1 MKTSS
6 QAGICHSTHP
16 AKTVIIAIIISE
28 TLGVIYASRSH
39 RFTGPHA
46 VGNFGG
52 ALKDIPAEELASTV
66 IKETLDRSGLDPARV
81 DDVILGHGYPSGEN
95 PAIGRLALLKA
106 GLPIEVPGYQ
116 LDRRCSSGLQAI
128 LNACMMVQTENADV
142 VVAGGVESMSNAE
155 FYVNE
160 SRWGAR
166 FGSVTLHDRL
176 SRARETISPEDRFG
190 YISGMVETA
199 ENLAK
204 QYEISREEQD
214 EYALRSHQRAVAAK
228 ESGKF
233 DSQIVPIS
241 IPQRRGDPVVF
252 DKDEGPRSDSSMD
265 VLGRLRPVMKD
276 GSVSAGNSSSQ
287 NDAASVCLVVAED
300 KLEELGLE
308 AMGFLK
314 GWVVTGCHPATM
326 GIGPVPAVSKLM
338 DKVGMSL
345 SDIDLIELNE
355 AFAAQVLAVLR
366 EWKLPNEDN
375 LNVNGSGISLG
386 HPIAATGA
394 RILTTL
400 LNEMEAKDVQYGLE
414 TMCVGG
420 GQGVAALFERR

>member
-1 MKTSS
+1 MRR
-6 QAGICHSTHP
+6 
-16 AKTVIIAIIISE
+16 VAIVSPVR
-28 TLGVIYASRSH
+28 T
-39 RFTGPHA
+39 A

-66 IKETLDRSGLDPARV
+66 IKETLQRSGLDPAKV

-142 VVAGGVESMSNAE
+142 VIAGGVESMSNAE
-155 FYVNE
+155 YYVNE

-176 SRARETISPEDRFG
+176 ARARETISPEDRFG
-190 YISGMVETA
+190 VISGMVETA

-214 EYALRSHQRAVAAK
+214 EYSLRSHQRAVAAQ

-233 DSQIVPIS
+233 ASQIVPIE
-241 IPQRRGDPVVF
+241 IPQRRGDPKIF
-252 DKDEGPRSDSSMD
+252 DKDEGPRGDSSME

-276 GSVSAGNSSSQ
+276 GTVSAGNASSQ
-287 NDAASVCLVVAED
+287 NDAASVCLLVAED

-338 DKVGMSL
+338 SKLGMSIT
-345 SDIDLIELNE
+345 DMDVIELNE

-400 LNEMEAKDVQYGLE
+400 LNEMEARDAQFGLE

-420 GQGVAALFERR
+420 GQGVAAVFERR

>member
-1 MKTSS
+1 MRR
-6 QAGICHSTHP
+6 
-16 AKTVIIAIIISE
+16 VAIVSPVR
-28 TLGVIYASRSH
+28 T
-39 RFTGPHA
+39 A

-52 ALKDIPAEELASTV
+52 SIRDVSADELASTV
-66 IKETLDRSGLDPARV
+66 IKEVLERSKLDPVNV

-142 VVAGGVESMSNAE
+142 VIAGGVESMSNAE
-155 FYVNE
+155 YYVNE

-166 FGSVTLHDRL
+166 FGSITLHDRL
-176 SRARETISPEDRFG
+176 ARARETISPEDRFG
-190 YISGMVETA
+190 VISGMVETA

-214 EYALRSHQRAVAAK
+214 EYALRSHQRAIAAQ
-228 ESGKF
+228 EAGKF
-233 DSQIVPIS
+233 DAEIVTVEV
-241 IPQRRGDPVVF
+241 PQRRGDPVAF
-252 DKDEGPRSDSSMD
+252 NKDEGPRADTSMEA
-265 VLGRLRPVMKD
+265 LTRLRPVMSD

-287 NDAASVCLVVAED
+287 NDAASVCLVVAEE
-300 KLEELGLE
+300 KLDELGLE
-308 AMGFLK
+308 PMAFLK
-314 GWVVTGCHPATM
+314 GWAVTGCHPATM
-326 GIGPVPAVSKLM
+326 GIGPVSAVNKLM

-345 SDIDLIELNE
+345 QDMDVIELNE

-366 EWKLPNEDN
+366 EWKLPNDDN

-400 LNEMEAKDVQYGLE
+400 LNEMERRDAQFGLE

-420 GQGVAALFERR
+420 GQGVAAMFERR

>member
-1 MKTSS
+1 MRR
-6 QAGICHSTHP
+6 
-16 AKTVIIAIIISE
+16 VAIVSPVR
-28 TLGVIYASRSH
+28 T
-39 RFTGPHA
+39 A

-400 LNEMEAKDVQYGLE
+400 LNEMEAIDAQYGLE

>member
-1 MKTSS
+1 MC
-6 QAGICHSTHP
+6 I
-16 AKTVIIAIIISE
+16 
-28 TLGVIYASRSH
+28 R
-39 RFTGPHA
+39 
-46 VGNFGG
+46 
-52 ALKDIPAEELASTV
+52 
-66 IKETLDRSGLDPARV
+66 DR
-81 DDVILGHGYPSGEN
+81 
-95 PAIGRLALLKA
+95 ALLKA

>member
-1 MKTSS
+1 MRR
-6 QAGICHSTHP
+6 
-16 AKTVIIAIIISE
+16 VAIVSPVR
-28 TLGVIYASRSH
+28 T
-39 RFTGPHA
+39 A

-66 IKETLDRSGLDPARV
+66 IKETLDRSGLDPDRV

-95 PAIGRLALLKA
+95 PAFGRLALLKA

-116 LDRRCSSGLQAI
+116 LDRRCASGLQAI

>member
-1 MKTSS
+1 MRR
-6 QAGICHSTHP
+6 
-16 AKTVIIAIIISE
+16 VAIVSPVR
-28 TLGVIYASRSH
+28 T
-39 RFTGPHA
+39 A

-52 ALKDIPAEELASTV
+52 AMKDIPAEELASTV
-66 IKETLDRSGLDPARV
+66 IKETLERSGLDPAKV

-142 VVAGGVESMSNAE
+142 VIAGGVESMSNAE
-155 FYVNE
+155 YYVNE

-176 SRARETISPEDRFG
+176 ARARETISPEDRFG
-190 YISGMVETA
+190 VISGMVETA

-214 EYALRSHQRAVAAK
+214 EYSLRSHQRAVAAQ
-228 ESGKF
+228 EAGKF
-233 DSQIVPIS
+233 DSQIVPIE
-241 IPQRRGDPVVF
+241 IPQRRGDPIIF
-252 DKDEGPRSDSSMD
+252 NKDEGPRGDSSME

-276 GSVSAGNSSSQ
+276 GTVSAGNASSQ
-287 NDAASVCLVVAED
+287 NDAASVCLLVAED

-338 DKVGMSL
+338 AKVGMSIQDM
-345 SDIDLIELNE
+345 DIIELNE

-400 LNEMEAKDVQYGLE
+400 LNEMEARDAQFGLE

>member
-1 MKTSS
+1 MRR
-6 QAGICHSTHP
+6 
-16 AKTVIIAIIISE
+16 VAIVSPVR
-28 TLGVIYASRSH
+28 T
-39 RFTGPHA
+39 A

-66 IKETLDRSGLDPARV
+66 IKETLHRSGLDPAKV

-142 VVAGGVESMSNAE
+142 VIAGGVESMSNAE
-155 FYVNE
+155 YYVNE

-176 SRARETISPEDRFG
+176 ARARETISPEDRFG
-190 YISGMVETA
+190 VISGMVETA

-214 EYALRSHQRAVAAK
+214 EYSLRSHQRAVAAQ

-233 DSQIVPIS
+233 DSQIVPIE
-241 IPQRRGDPVVF
+241 IPQRRGDPKIF
-252 DKDEGPRSDSSMD
+252 DKDEGPRGDSSME

-276 GSVSAGNSSSQ
+276 GTVSAGNASSQ
-287 NDAASVCLVVAED
+287 NDAASVCLLVAED

-338 DKVGMSL
+338 SKLGMSIT
-345 SDIDLIELNE
+345 DMDVIELNE

-400 LNEMEAKDVQYGLE
+400 LNEMEASDAQFGLE

-420 GQGVAALFERR
+420 GQGVAAVFERR

>member
-1 MKTSS
+1 MRR
-6 QAGICHSTHP
+6 
-16 AKTVIIAIIISE
+16 VAIVSPVR
-28 TLGVIYASRSH
+28 T
-39 RFTGPHA
+39 A

-66 IKETLDRSGLDPARV
+66 IKETLERSGLDPAKV

-142 VVAGGVESMSNAE
+142 VIAGGVESMSNAE
-155 FYVNE
+155 YYVNE

-176 SRARETISPEDRFG
+176 ARARETISPEDRFG
-190 YISGMVETA
+190 VISGMVETA

-214 EYALRSHQRAVAAK
+214 EYSLRSHQRAVAAQ

-233 DSQIVPIS
+233 DSQIVPIE
-241 IPQRRGDPVVF
+241 IPQRRGDPKIF
-252 DKDEGPRSDSSMD
+252 DKDEGPRGDSSME

-276 GSVSAGNSSSQ
+276 GTVSAGNASSQ
-287 NDAASVCLVVAED
+287 NDAASVCLLVAED

-338 DKVGMSL
+338 SKLGMSIT
-345 SDIDLIELNE
+345 DMDVIELNE

-400 LNEMEAKDVQYGLE
+400 LNEMEARDAQFGLE

-420 GQGVAALFERR
+420 GQGVAAVFERR